1 MTDIDLLVFGCA
13 VSFIAACGAYV
24 FARERFVYSEKE
36 EEQAEQRREEPALG
50 EPHGAHES

>member
-24 FARERFVYSEKE
+24 FARERFVYSDK
-36 EEQAEQRREEPALG
+36 EEQAVQRREQPALG
-50 EPHGAHES
+50 EPHGALES